1 MKTIIRSFI
10 VSMLLMAVTLAGGF
24 NVKAT
29 GSQTFSFK
37 DKMGRNQATFFST
50 TMLEDISGMSTDV
63 KGNVT
68 FDVEDIESTLKGEI
82 IISTAS
88 LKSGIDLRDEHLRS
102 ADWLD
107 AEQFPEIT
115 FKITGVKSLN
125 EVKENMITANVTGE
139 FTAHGVTK
147 EVNSE
152 VTLTYLV
159 ENEMTKMKMPGDL
172 LGVRA
177 KFNIKLSDFGVQHM
191 ALGKK
196 VADDIEIKVNIVG
209 SNKM

>member
-1 MKTIIRSFI
+1 MKTIIKSFVASLLI
-10 VSMLLMAVTLAGGF
+10 VAVALAGGF
-24 NVKAT
+24 NVKAN

-37 DKMGRNQATFFST
+37 DQMGRNQATFFST
-50 TMLEDISGMSTDV
+50 TPLEDISGMSTDV
-63 KGNVT
+63 KGSIT
-68 FDVEDIESTLKGEI
+68 FDVQDIENTLVGEI
-82 IISTAS
+82 IISTES

-107 AEQFPEIT
+107 AKQFPEIT
-115 FKITGVKSLN
+115 FKITDVKNLN
-125 EVKENMITANVTGE
+125 EIKENMITARVIGE
-139 FTAHGVTK
+139 FTCHGVTK
-147 EVNSE
+147 EVNSD

-177 KFNIKLSDFGVQHM
+177 KFNIKLSDYGVQHM

-196 VADDIEIKVNIVG
+196 VADDIEIKVNIIG